1 MINRF
6 MRLIVMFDL
15 PVITEEEKRIY
26 SKFRKFLLK
35 DGYIMMQYSIYSR
48 VCKNSDDVEKHV
60 NRIKQNLPDKGNIR
74 LLQVTEKQY
83 NDMLLLVGTKVVE
96 EEFSINNMIVLE

>member
-1 MINRF
+1 

-74 LLQVTEKQY
+74 LLQVTGKQY

-96 EEFSINNMIVLE
+96 EEFSINNMMVLE

>member
-1 MINRF
+1 
-6 MRLIVMFDL
+6 MFDL

-26 SKFRKFLLK
+26 GKFRKFLLK

-83 NDMLLLVGTKVVE
+83 NDMLLLVGTKAVE
-96 EEFSINNMIVLE
+96 EEFSIDNMIVLE

>member
-1 MINRF
+1 
-6 MRLIVMFDL
+6 
-15 PVITEEEKRIY
+15 
-26 SKFRKFLLK
+26 
-35 DGYIMMQYSIYSR
+35 MMQYSIYSR

>member
-1 MINRF
+1 
-6 MRLIVMFDL
+6 MFDL

-26 SKFRKFLLK
+26 GKFRKFLLK

-83 NDMLLLVGTKVVE
+83 NDMKIIVGSRKLNE
-96 EEFSINNMIVLE
+96 ERVGSGRVTVI

>member
-1 MINRF
+1 

-26 SKFRKFLLK
+26 GKFRKFLLK

-74 LLQVTEKQY
+74 
-83 NDMLLLVGTKVVE
+83 
-96 EEFSINNMIVLE
+96 

>member
-1 MINRF
+1 
-6 MRLIVMFDL
+6 MFDL

>member
-1 MINRF
+1 
-6 MRLIVMFDL
+6 MFDL

-83 NDMLLLVGTKVVE
+83 NDMLLLVGTKAVE
-96 EEFSINNMIVLE
+96 EEFSIDNMIVLE

>member
-1 MINRF
+1 

-15 PVITEEEKRIY
+15 PVITEEGKRIY

>member
-1 MINRF
+1 

-26 SKFRKFLLK
+26 GKFRKFLLK

>member
-1 MINRF
+1 

>member
-1 MINRF
+1 
-6 MRLIVMFDL
+6 MFDL
-15 PVITEEEKRIY
+15 PVITEEGKRIY

>member
-26 SKFRKFLLK
+26 GKFRKFLLK

-83 NDMLLLVGTKVVE
+83 NA
-96 EEFSINNMIVLE
+96 VLNKIQKEIDKNLIPLTEV

>member
-1 MINRF
+1 

-96 EEFSINNMIVLE
+96 EEFSIDNMIVLE

>member
-1 MINRF
+1 

-26 SKFRKFLLK
+26 GKFRKFLLK

-83 NDMLLLVGTKVVE
+83 NDMLLLVGTKAVE
-96 EEFSINNMIVLE
+96 EEFSIDNMIVLE